1 MKTFFIGIAVVL
13 GFWLLYYVV
22 LHLWFLY
29 KGCVIPKFL
38 FCGLRSKKRVEKRTI
53 GFMKRI
59 MLLLICI
66 MIPALSYADVKD
78 VIRAISEGSNLNIQL
93 EGVEFDP
100 DSFEHISGLVTF
112 NFTPNGFD
120 YNDNRVFGINA
131 YDLDLDYSGSKI
143 ILRKAVKEH
152 DFGSLYSYIFFIV
165 DIDTQPR
172 FIFVFADGG
181 VVDPILIFNDG
192 KDNNRFFYID
202 SCRVIGAD
210 GSILLPQISILDSG
224 GYETFKAI
232 LESIA
237 KTVDLEKNRVLYE

>member
-22 LHLWFLY
+22 LRLWFLY

-38 FCGLRSKKRVEKRTI
+38 FCGLRSEKRVEKRTI

-143 ILRKAVKEH
+143 ILRKVVKEH

-224 GYETFKAI
+224 GYETFKGI

-237 KTVDLEKNRVLYE
+237 KTVDLEKNRVVYE

>member
-1 MKTFFIGIAVVL
+1 METIFIGIAAVL
-13 GFWLLYYVV
+13 GLYLLYYVV
-22 LHLWFLY
+22 LRLWFLY
-29 KGCVIPKFL
+29 KECVIPKFL

-78 VIRAISEGSNLNIQL
+78 VIRAISEGSNLNIKL
-93 EGVEFDP
+93 ECFEA
-100 DSFEHISGLVTF
+100 DSSGEVIGDDIVVF

-131 YDLDLDYSGSKI
+131 DDLDYRGRKI
-143 ILRKAVKEH
+143 ILKKYVDESDH
-152 DFGSLYSYIFFIV
+152 VNLYTF
-165 DIDTQPR
+165 
-172 FIFVFADGG
+172 
-181 VVDPILIFNDG
+181 LIFDTDSQPYFAFGFLDIAIPMLFFHDG
-192 KDNNRFFYID
+192 KDNMRCFYIE

-210 GSILLPQISILDSG
+210 GSILLPQISVIGSDG
-224 GYETFKAI
+224 CETLKAI

-237 KTVDLEKNRVLYE
+237 KTVDLVLVR

>member
-13 GFWLLYYVV
+13 GFCLLCYVV
-22 LHLWFLY
+22 LRLWFLY

-38 FCGLRSKKRVEKRTI
+38 FCGLGSEKRVEKRTI

-93 EGVEFDP
+93 EGVEVDP
-100 DSFEHISGLVTF
+100 DSSERISGWVTF

-131 YDLDLDYSGSKI
+131 HDLDLDYSGSKI
-143 ILRKAVKEH
+143 ILNKEVEEA
-152 DFGSLYSYIFFIV
+152 DYGTTYYYLFSIV
-165 DIDTQPR
+165 DTAIQPG
-172 FIFVFADGG
+172 FTFGFLDGG
-181 VVDPILIFNDG
+181 GINPVLTFDDG
-192 KDNNRFFYID
+192 KGNSRAFCLAF
-202 SCRVIGAD
+202 CRVIGAD
-210 GSILLPQISILDSG
+210 GSILLPLTSIFSSG
-224 GYETFKAI
+224 GCETFKAI

-237 KTVDLEKNRVLYE
+237 KTVDLEDYSIL

>member
-1 MKTFFIGIAVVL
+1 METFFIGIAVAL
-13 GFWLLYYVV
+13 GLYLLSYVV
-22 LHLWFLY
+22 LHLWFLSKRY
-29 KGCVIPKFL
+29 GIPKFL
-38 FCGLRSKKRVEKRTI
+38 FCGLRSEKRVEKRTI

-93 EGVEFDP
+93 EGVEIDPDP
-100 DSFEHISGLVTF
+100 DSFELISGLVTF

-131 YDLDLDYSGSKI
+131 HDLDLDYSGSKI
-143 ILRKAVKEH
+143 ILRKGVQEKDSGTEY
-152 DFGSLYSYIFFIV
+152 FYVFFIV
-165 DIDTQPR
+165 DIDTQPCFAISFVEGNAPLLEFMDR
-172 FIFVFADGG
+172 KGNSRVFFIGF
-181 VVDPILIFNDG
+181 
-192 KDNNRFFYID
+192 
-202 SCRVIGAD
+202 CRVIGAD

-224 GYETFKAI
+224 GCETFKAI

-237 KTVDLEKNRVLYE
+237 KTVDLEE

>member
-1 MKTFFIGIAVVL
+1 METFFIGIAVVL
-13 GFWLLYYVV
+13 GFCLLCYVV
-22 LHLWFLY
+22 LRLWFLY

-38 FCGLRSKKRVEKRTI
+38 FCGLRSEKRVEKRTI

-93 EGVEFDP
+93 EGVEVDPDP
-100 DSFEHISGLVTF
+100 DSFEHISDLVTF

-131 YDLDLDYSGSKI
+131 HDLDLDYSGSKI
-143 ILRKAVKEH
+143 ILRKNVNEV
-152 DFGSLYSYIFFIV
+152 DFGTEYIYGFFIV

-172 FIFVFADGG
+172 FTFGFADGG
-181 VVDPILIFNDG
+181 DVIPMLLFMDG
-192 KDNNRFFYID
+192 KGNSRVFYLGF
-202 SCRVIGAD
+202 CRVIEAD
-210 GSILLPQISILDSG
+210 GSILLPRTSILGSG
-224 GYETFKAI
+224 GCETFKAI

-237 KTVDLEKNRVLYE
+237 KTVDLEE

>member
-22 LHLWFLY
+22 LRLWFLY

-38 FCGLRSKKRVEKRTI
+38 FCGLRSEKRVEKRTI

-143 ILRKAVKEH
+143 ILRKVVKEH

>member
-13 GFWLLYYVV
+13 GFCLLCYVV
-22 LHLWFLY
+22 LRLWFLY

-38 FCGLRSKKRVEKRTI
+38 FCGLRSEKRVEKRTI

-93 EGVEFDP
+93 EGVEVDP
-100 DSFEHISGLVTF
+100 DSNEHISGLVTF

-131 YDLDLDYSGSKI
+131 HDLDLDYSGSKI
-143 ILRKAVKEH
+143 MLRKVVEET
-152 DFGSLYSYIFFIV
+152 DFGTAYYYIFFII
-165 DIDTQPR
+165 DIDTKPR
-172 FIFVFADGG
+172 FIFGITDGVGVKPMLVFM
-181 VVDPILIFNDG
+181 DG
-192 KDNNRFFYID
+192 KGNTRVFNFGF
-202 SCRVIGAD
+202 CRVIGAD
-210 GSILLPQISILDSG
+210 GSILLPQILILGSDG
-224 GYETFKAI
+224 CETLKAI
-232 LESIA
+232 FESIA
-237 KTVDLEKNRVLYE
+237 KTVYLDE

>member
-1 MKTFFIGIAVVL
+1 METIFIGIAAVL
-13 GFWLLYYVV
+13 GLYLLYYVV
-22 LHLWFLY
+22 LRLWFLY
-29 KGCVIPKFL
+29 KECVIPKFV

-78 VIRAISEGSNLNIQL
+78 VIRAISEGSNLNIKL
-93 EGVEFDP
+93 ECFEA
-100 DSFEHISGLVTF
+100 DSSGEVIGDDIVVF

-120 YNDNRVFGINA
+120 FNDNRVFGINA
-131 YDLDLDYSGSKI
+131 DDLDYRGRKI
-143 ILRKAVKEH
+143 ILKKYVDEVDR
-152 DFGSLYSYIFFIV
+152 GNLYTYAFL
-165 DIDTQPR
+165 IDDTDSQPR
-172 FIFVFADGG
+172 FTFSFFDDAIPLLF
-181 VVDPILIFNDG
+181 FNDG

-210 GSILLPQISILDSG
+210 GSILLPRIFFVRDG
-224 GYETFKAI
+224 CETLKAI

-237 KTVDLEKNRVLYE
+237 KTVDLEEEGHLFPFS